1 MDVDSSFVYVPSPSV
16 PSDGPLSAVPT
27 ITAFD
32 VNNNPLAVPTSA
44 APTVTTFEDY
54 FSHVPSV
61 DFGGF
66 GGGFA
71 VPSGISP
78 GDSSESPTQPFAKKR
93 RSSSPMRGASRFLQQ
108 HLLEEAAALESS
120 PAPSSPIVRK
130 LNRMPSAQ
138 LLRKPMLS
146 GLGAPIELN
155 ENKKRPRRPAL
166 SAMIAPGGG
175 VVAGPRSANL
185 AGERDSVIPAP
196 SLPRHVLPPVRRA
209 FSAMLPPTLLEQSMS
224 SEDGQSF
231 DSSAEMSSPAQAY
244 ARRQQVKT
252 IRRCDGTED
261 FRSGTGATSMV
272 RRDSEAMM
280 KGLRRTEARED
291 RAVVEPVVAE
301 RDTPRS
307 KYLSGLGSFGDNE
320 AHGKILPCHRVRED
334 GLMRITSRTV
344 SRLAFC

>member
-1 MDVDSSFVYVPSPSV
+1 MDIDTSFVYVPSPAV
-16 PSDGPLSAVPT
+16 PSDSPLSAVPT

-44 APTVTTFEDY
+44 TPTITTFEDY

-66 GGGFA
+66 GGGFVMPTGA
-71 VPSGISP
+71 SP
-78 GDSSESPTQPFAKKR
+78 GGDSGESPSQPFAKKR
-93 RSSSPMRGASRFLQQ
+93 RSSSPMRGASRFVQQ
-108 HLLEEAAALESS
+108 QFLEEAAALDSS
-120 PAPSSPIVRK
+120 PAPSSPIVHK

-138 LLRKPMLS
+138 LLRKPMLG
-146 GLGAPIELN
+146 GLGAPLELN
-155 ENKKRPRRPAL
+155 ANKKRPRRPAL
-166 SAMIAPGGG
+166 SAMIAPGEG
-175 VVAGPRSANL
+175 VMAGPRSANL
-185 AGERDSVIPAP
+185 ERDSAVPAP

-224 SEDGQSF
+224 SDGQSF

-244 ARRQQVKT
+244 AKRQQVKT

-334 GLMRITSRTV
+334 GLMRITSKTV
-344 SRLAFC
+344 SCFIIC